1 MAYKVKMTGRAREQ
15 LDSFVRYLLIDLKNE
30 QAAVSLL
37 EDAADAEE
45 SLTYVAGSIPLCAD
59 PDLRKR
65 EIRKFRFAKHR
76 YLWLYRIENDTV
88 FVMAMYHELQDYE
101 NAFRGGL

>member
-1 MAYKVKMTGRAREQ
+1 MVYKVTMTERAREQ

-30 QAAVSLL
+30 QAVVSLL
-37 EDAADAEE
+37 EDATDAEE
-45 SLTYVAGSIPLCAD
+45 SLTYVTGSISPCAD

-65 EIRKFRFAKHR
+65 GIRKIRFAKHR

-101 NAFRGGL
+101 NTFRDSL